1 MGKFFLWINEGLKVK
16 KHVVKKGTIFVV
28 VVIPHFKQ
36 WEKGGGDTEAA
47 ECQ

>member
-1 MGKFFLWINEGLKVK
+1 MLANEGLKIK

-28 VVIPHFKQ
+28 MMEFKQ
-36 WEKGGGDTEAA
+36 YENGRGDTEVA